1 MASPTAAAG
10 SSPKKRGG
18 STGRRTVADV
28 KGDTTPA
35 KGSPLRNTTPS
46 NPQQSPSARKVK
58 KGKEDKKG
66 KKEKKPRYE
75 RTRALVGWAAGE
87 VADRTGITWAYG
99 HLMVRRTPQP
109 PQPPPPA
116 C

>member
-1 MASPTAAAG
+1 M
-10 SSPKKRGG
+10 
-18 STGRRTVADV
+18 
-28 KGDTTPA
+28 
-35 KGSPLRNTTPS
+35 PLDETLPLPSAWLWYHCREPDGATTPS